1 MRTPNLPDSGFAP
14 DGPLDVYATS
24 ITAADVAA
32 MESFLAARLD
42 EVGARYQATAPETR
56 IAQSLYETIGFQL
69 DQLNDTLTPS
79 PSRDTLLERQN
90 LWNGLVHALQPWRGT
105 PGHDGERWRL
115 ISWTSELAHAQ
126 ARRRS
131 AQRQGTT

>member
-1 MRTPNLPDSGFAP
+1 MRTPNLPDSDFAP
-14 DGPLDVYATS
+14 HSPLDVYATS

-56 IAQSLYETIGFQL
+56 IAQSLYETAGFQL
-69 DQLNDTLTPS
+69 DQLKDTLTTS
-79 PSRDTLLERQN
+79 PSRDTLRERLN
-90 LWNGLVHALQPWRGT
+90 IWNGLVHALQPWRGT

-115 ISWTSELAHAQ
+115 MTWADEAAAVRAQ
-126 ARRRS
+126 RRS

>member
-56 IAQSLYETIGFQL
+56 IAQSLYETAGFQL

-79 PSRDTLLERQN
+79 PDRETLLERLN

-115 ISWTSELAHAQ
+115 ISWTDETTAVQ

-131 AQRQGTT
+131 TQRQGTT

>member
-14 DGPLDVYATS
+14 EGPLDVYATS

-56 IAQSLYETIGFQL
+56 IAQSLYETAGFQL

-79 PSRDTLLERQN
+79 PDR
-90 LWNGLVHALQPWRGT
+90 LVHALQPWRGT

-115 ISWTSELAHAQ
+115 ISWTDETTAVQ
-126 ARRRS
+126 ARRPS
-131 AQRQGTT
+131 TQRQGTT

>member
-56 IAQSLYETIGFQL
+56 IAQSLYETAGFQL

-79 PSRDTLLERQN
+79 PDRETLLERLN

-115 ISWTSELAHAQ
+115 ISWTDETTAVQ
-126 ARRRS
+126 ARRPS
-131 AQRQGTT
+131 TQRQGTT